1 MAYFTQDEENDFQRL
16 ERKLQA
22 EGQLN
27 EDEWKYLE
35 LLRRKRRGDF
45 SSGGGGMERSPS
57 VGGDDPKP
65 SRGSEGNT
73 SSSGQQPSP
82 AATPA
87 RTPEPTPTPSRKP
100 FRRRDGGYE
109 R

>member
-1 MAYFTQDEENDFQRL
+1 MTYLTHDEENDYQRL
-16 ERKLQA
+16 TRKLQL
-22 EGQLN
+22 EGQLS

-35 LLRRKRRGDF
+35 LLKRKRRGDF
-45 SSGGGGMERSPS
+45 VSGGGGMERSAS

-73 SSSGQQPSP
+73 PSSGQQPPP

-87 RTPEPTPTPSRKP
+87 RTPEPTPSRKP